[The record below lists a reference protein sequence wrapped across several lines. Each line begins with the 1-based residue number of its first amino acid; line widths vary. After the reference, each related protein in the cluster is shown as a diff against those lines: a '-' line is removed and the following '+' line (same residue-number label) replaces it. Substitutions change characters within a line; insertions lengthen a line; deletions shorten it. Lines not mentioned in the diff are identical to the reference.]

1 MGCKSACICGGFC
14 LGCTSYEHETYFGH
28 AEDVY
33 DNLNGRPEQS
43 EQEDP
48 RIQEYYEEEMIKQ
61 HNNREK
67 TNE

>member
-14 LGCTSYEHETYFGH
+14 PGCTSYEPETYFGH

-33 DNLNGRPEQS
+33 DNLHGRLEQS

-67 TNE
+67 TK